1 MPHYLNPL
9 LRPQSIAIV
18 GATQRKE
25 AVGSKVLK
33 NLLEGEYPGKLYAV
47 NPHYQEIDS
56 VACYPSLS
64 ELPQAVEHVIF
75 AVGDERIESALD
87 EAIAHG
93 IKAGIIFFFPGVKE

>member
-1 MPHYLNPL
+1 M
-9 LRPQSIAIV
+9 
-18 GATQRKE
+18 
-25 AVGSKVLK
+25 LK
-33 NLLEGEYPGKLYAV
+33 NLLEGEYPGNIYAV
-47 NPHYQEIDS
+47 NPRYQEIDS

-93 IKAGIIFFFPGVKE
+93 IKAAIIFSSLVLKNDTTPLLLERIYLKVKQAGILLC